1 MRDGEPLPIHPPAF
15 RVQPPRLLRFA
26 RCLPP
31 ALAAAFLLLPLAA
44 SPAAPTPSSTLEHLL
59 QGRYESAVNAA
70 TAALETDSRI
80 EAWHALR
87 IQSLLALGRYPEAD
101 AAMTNA
107 LAVHPRSVTLRWLA
121 RDAFSLNGR
130 PDRAAEAVSEIPR
143 LVSQRPWAYRET
155 SDLVAVGRALLA
167 GGVDP
172 KDVLDRIY
180 AVAKRAAP
188 DHRDIYL
195 ASGELALEKQD
206 FALAAQHFEE
216 GLQRFPEDPDLLFGR
231 ARAFAPS
238 DRQVMGAMIEAALK
252 INPRHVPSLL
262 LLADHRIDAED
273 YEASS
278 QTLAEAHA
286 VNPHHPEAWAYAAV
300 IAHLRNDPAAEQ
312 AARNAATR
320 HWPSN
325 PAVPHL
331 IGRKLSQKYRFAEGA
346 ALQQEALAFAPDFL
360 PARAQLASDFLRL
373 GEDAAGWDLIQ
384 QVHARDAYDVTA
396 YNLVTLYDTLSQF
409 RTLTNDHFIVRMS
422 AHEADLYGPRVL
434 DLLERARNHLA
445 PKYGLTPTQPTIVE
459 IFPDPKD
466 FGVRTFG
473 MPDNPGYL
481 GVCFGRVITAN
492 SPASNRGRPVNW
504 EAVLWHEYCH
514 VVTLQL
520 TANKMPRWLSE
531 GISVYEERLAN
542 PAWGEQLN
550 PRYREMLLGPDLTP
564 VSRLSAAFLMPRSPL
579 HLQFAYYQSSL
590 VVEFLVE
597 RFGLPALLAILN
609 DLRDGTFINVALE
622 SHTAPIET
630 LERDFTGFAKSR
642 AMTLG
647 PDLDW
652 TPPEDRRRPA
662 LANILEQATG
672 GSRSNYWSLLEQAR
686 AQVENRQWDLA
697 QPTLESLLS
706 HYPNQKGP
714 NSAHA
719 LLARLHRD
727 QGDAAA
733 ERAALERWASVDG
746 EAIDAY
752 LRLMELA
759 RAESDWPAVEQ
770 NALRF
775 LAVNPLVAPPY
786 RHLAR
791 ASEHLG
797 NLPDA
802 IGHYRTLLR
811 LDPPNPGDVHFQL
824 ARLLEPSSPPAAR
837 RHALEALEE
846 APRHRAALQLL
857 RRLGPSHAH
866 TTPEPGMD
874 PALRDR
880 YGLGGTDP
888 AARDRYGL
896 VEPPDEPATPEAPPT
911 DPTPPTP

>member
-1 MRDGEPLPIHPPAF
+1 MRDGDPLPIHPPAV
-15 RVQPPRLLRFA
+15 RVPRPRLRRFLRFP
-26 RCLPP
+26 PP
-31 ALAAAFLLLPLAA
+31 ARATVAVLHVALLVVLLSPFA
-44 SPAAPTPSSTLEHLL
+44 SPAAPSPDGVREDWL
-59 QGRYESAVNAA
+59 QGRYESAVATA
-70 TAALETDSRI
+70 TAALESESRI

-87 IQSLLALGRYPEAD
+87 IQSLLALGRYPDAA

-143 LVSQRPWAYRET
+143 LVSQRPWAYREPA
-155 SDLVAVGRALLA
+155 DLVAVGRALLA

-188 DHRDIYL
+188 DQRDIYL

-206 FALAAQHFEE
+206 FALAAQHFDE

-252 INPRHVPSLL
+252 VNPRHVPSLL

-273 YEASS
+273 YDAAS

-286 VNPHHPEAWAYAAV
+286 VNPAHPEAWAYAAV
-300 IAHLRNDPAAEQ
+300 IAHLRNDPGAEQ
-312 AARNAATR
+312 AARDAALR

-346 ALQQEALAFAPDFL
+346 VLQQEALSFAPEFL
-360 PARAQLASDFLRL
+360 PARAQLASDLLRL

-409 RTLTNDHFIVRMS
+409 RTLTNEHFIVRMS
-422 AHEADLYGPRVL
+422 AHEADLYGARVL

-445 PKYGLTPTQPTIVE
+445 PKYGLSLTEPTIVE

-564 VSRLSAAFLMPRSPL
+564 VSRLSAAFLTPRSPL

-590 VVEFLVE
+590 VVEFLVD
-597 RFGLPALLAILN
+597 RFGLPALVAILN

-630 LERDFTGFAKSR
+630 LERDFTEFAKTK
-642 AMTLG
+642 AMALG

-652 TPPEDRRRPA
+652 TPPGDRRPA
-662 LANILEQATG
+662 LANLLEQATG
-672 GSRSNYWSLLEQAR
+672 ASRPNYWALLEEAR

-697 QPTLESLLS
+697 QPALESLLS

-714 NSAHA
+714 ESAHA
-719 LLARLHRD
+719 LLARLHRE
-727 QGDAAA
+727 QGNLIA
-733 ERAALERWASVDG
+733 ERATLDRWATVDG
-746 EAIDAY
+746 EATDAY
-752 LRLMELA
+752 LRLMDLA
-759 RAESDWPAVEQ
+759 RAESDWPAVEK

-824 ARLLEPSSPPAAR
+824 ARLLEPASPHAAR

-888 AARDRYGL
+888 ATRGRYGTA
-896 VEPPDEPATPEAPPT
+896 EPPDKPATP
-911 DPTPPTP
+911 